1 MPEEVIPGCYKQY
14 TFTIRVSQLGWDI
27 QADIWVRLTIT
38 IVDVNIVAKA
48 DNDDCLDWGEGMV
61 DERGEDIEGG
71 GGELW
76 VVGWW

>member
-1 MPEEVIPGCYKQY
+1 MPEEVIASGYKQY
-14 TFTIRVSQLGWDI
+14 TITIIVSQLGWDI

-38 IVDVNIVAKA
+38 IIDVNIVAKA